1 MADIQDSLP
10 DPGKGYKW
18 VPREEV
24 EGLPDPGKG
33 YKWVPKEDDSSRLR
47 RGLVDPAISALK
59 GAISLP
65 EAVVGLA
72 DIPTMGW
79 AGKAVK
85 GFGVD
90 FKGSKEILDTL
101 LTPEQQQLNREVQ
114 ETEGFFPTV
123 GAMIQRPST
132 IAHQVIESAPS
143 MIGASAIGR
152 GLLKIAPKIGAVV
165 SGAAGEGAISAGQTV
180 EQARQEMPTGLIDPG
195 QAAIGLTSGALTGLF
210 GVLGGKLARRL
221 GNFDPETLLSG
232 GSLTAVR
239 TAGEL
244 EAKKNVLRRIIE
256 SAITEGAFEELPQ
269 SAQEQIAQN
278 LMLGKPAGEGVAN
291 AAAAGMLA
299 GGVMGGGAGVAGHL
313 LAKANPVVEQLKN

>member
-72 DIPTMGW
+72 DIPTMGL

-85 GFGVD
+85 GLGVD

-123 GAMIQRPST
+123 GA
-132 IAHQVIESAPS
+132 
-143 MIGASAIGR
+143 
-152 GLLKIAPKIGAVV
+152 
-165 SGAAGEGAISAGQTV
+165 
-180 EQARQEMPTGLIDPG
+180 
-195 QAAIGLTSGALTGLF
+195 
-210 GVLGGKLARRL
+210 
-221 GNFDPETLLSG
+221 
-232 GSLTAVR
+232 
-239 TAGEL
+239 
-244 EAKKNVLRRIIE
+244 
-256 SAITEGAFEELPQ
+256 
-269 SAQEQIAQN
+269 
-278 LMLGKPAGEGVAN
+278 
-291 AAAAGMLA
+291 
-299 GGVMGGGAGVAGHL
+299 
-313 LAKANPVVEQLKN
+313 